1 MGLLSD
7 AVVEQ
12 RGPELGQSVERGS
25 LSSAV
30 VGTLSGP
37 PPEQRSVKDLEREVF
52 LDRYDFPD
60 LLPRNLAGD
69 LVRTGMATMGS
80 VGQFLVD
87 LVPYSRWMTDWEKS
101 AEDFNAL
108 TKIYGEE
115 RGRQLQVR
123 TLLFDALGAAA
134 WALPPAVGNIWKGST
149 KALGKQ
155 VEKIR
160 ANRAA
165 QRLAR
170 YEKPLEDI
178 IKWPQADYWK
188 GLDRTLRGRGF
199 ALAPDEAKAVRGFL
213 EGDEHALT
221 RLTFKKDGATEG
233 LAKIVQTG
241 KTTGLQTGRMRIELK
256 PEVVEK
262 LTPKA
267 IRRQVFLQ
275 DYEQTV
281 YKEMGLTGKSSAAR
295 DMYESKGMSL
305 YERVFPVVMEKVYGV
320 QKTVGKSLAE
330 ATDAELA
337 TIRNYIQGHEGPA
350 LIKSVDS
357 AGLLAYARR
366 VSSVSGRLEHIYQTK
381 SLGTDVVAAG
391 MEDAGLHR
399 LQKLKLLDGM
409 LLQAGFLKAVPRKIG
424 EGVNFKATE
433 RLTPAVKKRTMEV
446 FQTMAK
452 LEREIKIENV
462 AAVRKELGFKLKQR
476 MQELLPM
483 KTTEDLA
490 VRDMVDL
497 LTRFS
502 DNMYAEHAYSRLWR
516 VLERKEINML
526 GRARVEKLM
535 NEIAPKLQHAFS
547 TEGRLSFLE
556 KQKALDGIL
565 KQVRDTVEK
574 EGVHWYTL
582 PPGKHGANDGRF
594 WQRLYTSLKTDKGGF
609 PVYQMNPF
617 HNYGGS
623 WKSHVLNTLHRGI
636 GAKKDVA
643 QFYAQLE
650 RVGSRNSGNLE
661 KEIMKRVSQH
671 SQQEFL
677 YPAMMKAAGTLGATP
692 PNVVKYF
699 EHYYARALHMP
710 SRADAWAAKVL
721 ERSVGSLMRTA
732 GNTRLAQK
740 FPNANWQG
748 TYTGY
753 DVTNASRYISDLT
766 YMAFLGFKP
775 FSVMRNYV
783 QPLMMTPTDLG
794 GIKDIGTLA
803 RGFARVVRDKTMRNE
818 LRSMGVIPEEFT
830 GEFVAQSFKVFRESP
845 HVGKMPLPTWDGLRD
860 AALWMFGESHKHN
873 CYVTGAA
880 ALTKWNDALTQVG
893 TKRLGLFLKKSGA
906 AGRDRAT
913 RAEIETLLR
922 MGREQEA
929 KTAFVRSVVTDSQF
943 VYGSAETP
951 LVTQLGGSIGR
962 QMAIFQTWWM
972 NYGDSLAKWFSTG
985 TATDKTI
992 RAANLAMSHALAY
1005 TAMRTIWDEGI
1016 SKATVGAGPFES
1028 INYLRD
1034 GPPIMQPVLQA
1045 MRTMMAIGGLA
1056 ETNRPYSDEVRRQ
1069 MSAMAWQTLTFMP
1082 GGLQLKQTVQRTSK
1096 EGAEGFL
1103 KSLVRYKKDT
1113 ERFQP

>member
-30 VGTLSGP
+30 VGTLSSP
-37 PPEQRSVKDLEREVF
+37 PPEQHSAKNSEKEAF

-69 LVRTGMATMGS
+69 LVRTGMATMAT

-87 LVPYSRWMTDWEKS
+87 LVPYSRWITDWDKS

-108 TKIYGEE
+108 TKVYGEE

-123 TLLFDALGAAA
+123 TLLYDALGAAA
-134 WALPPAVGNIWKGST
+134 WVLPPAVGNIWKGST
-149 KALGKQ
+149 KLLGKQ
-155 VEKIR
+155 VEKIG

-188 GLDRTLRGRGF
+188 GLDRTLRGKGF

-256 PEVVEK
+256 PEVMEK

-267 IRRQVFLQ
+267 IRRQTILEE
-275 DYEQTV
+275 YASEV
-281 YKEMGLTGKSSAAR
+281 YKAVGVQGKER
-295 DMYESKGMSL
+295 GKDMLLEGRSL
-305 YERVFPVVMEKVYGV
+305 YERAFPIVMEKVYGV
-320 QKTVGKSLAE
+320 EKAVGKSLGE
-330 ATDAELA
+330 ASDLELA
-337 TIRNYIQGHEGPA
+337 TLRNAMQGHEGPA
-350 LIKSVDS
+350 LIKSINN
-357 AGLLAYARR
+357 AGPLAYFRR

-381 SLGTDVVAAG
+381 SLGTDIVAAG
-391 MEDAGLHR
+391 MENAGMHR
-399 LQKLKLLDGM
+399 LQKLQLLDGM
-409 LLQAGFLKAVPRKIG
+409 LTQAGFLKQVKRTVGKG
-424 EGVNFKATE
+424 MKFVATE

-483 KTTEDLA
+483 KTAEDLA

-502 DNMYAEHAYSRLWR
+502 DNMYAEQAYSRLWR
-516 VLERKEINML
+516 ILERREVNAL
-526 GRARVEKLM
+526 GQARIEKLM
-535 NEIAPKLQHAFS
+535 NELGPELKHAFS

-556 KQKALDGIL
+556 KQKTLDGIL
-565 KQVRDTVEK
+565 KRVRDTVEK

-582 PPGKHGANDGRF
+582 PPGKYGANDARF
-594 WQRLYTSLKTDKGGF
+594 WQRLYTSLKPGDKGGF
-609 PVYQMNPF
+609 PTYQMNPF

-623 WKSHVLNTLHRGI
+623 WKSHVMNTLTRG
-636 GAKKDVA
+636 GSKKDA
-643 QFYAQLE
+643 ATFYAKME
-650 RVGSRNSGNLE
+650 RVGNRNSGDLE
-661 KEIMKRVSQH
+661 KEIIKRISQH
-671 SQQEFL
+671 SQQEHL
-677 YPAMMKAAGTLGATP
+677 YPAMLKAAKTLGNTP
-692 PNVVKYF
+692 PNVVNYF

-710 SRADAWAAKVL
+710 SRTDAWVAGVV
-721 ERSVGSLMRTA
+721 ERSVGAAMRAA
-732 GNTRLAQK
+732 GNTQLAKK
-740 FPNANWQG
+740 FPGMNWQG
-748 TYTGY
+748 TYSGY

-775 FSVMRNYV
+775 FSVMRNYI
-783 QPLMMTPTDLG
+783 QPLMMVPTDLG
-794 GIKDIGTLA
+794 GIKDIGTLGRA
-803 RGFARVVRDKTMRNE
+803 FKQVITNKEMRAE
-818 LRSMGVIPEEFT
+818 LRSMGVIPEEFS
-830 GEFVAQSFKVFRESP
+830 GEFAAQSFKVLRETP
-845 HVGKMPLPTWDGLRD
+845 HLGKMPLPSWDGLRD

-873 CYVTGAA
+873 CYWSGAA
-880 ALTKWNDALTQVG
+880 ALVKWNDALTQVG

-922 MGREQEA
+922 MGRDQEA
-929 KTAFVRSVVTDSQF
+929 KTAFVRSVVTDTQF

-951 LVTQLGGSIGR
+951 LVTQSAGAVGKQLF
-962 QMAIFQTWWM
+962 IFQTWWM
-972 NYGDSLAKWFSTG
+972 NYGDTLAKWFANG
-985 TATDKTI
+985 TASERTV

-1005 TAMRTIWDEGI
+1005 TAMRSIWDEGI
-1016 SKATVGAGPFES
+1016 SKATVGFGPFES

-1034 GPPIMQPVLQA
+1034 GPPIMQPVMQA

-1056 ETNRPYSDEVRRQ
+1056 ETNRPYTDEVRRQ

-1082 GGLQLKQTVQRTSK
+1082 GGLQLKQSVQRTSK
-1096 EGAEGFL
+1096 EGAQGFL